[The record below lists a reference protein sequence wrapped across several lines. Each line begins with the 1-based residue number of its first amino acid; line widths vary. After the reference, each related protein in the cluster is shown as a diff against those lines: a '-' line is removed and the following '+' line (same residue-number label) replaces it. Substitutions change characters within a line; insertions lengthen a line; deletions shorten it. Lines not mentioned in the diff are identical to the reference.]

1 MPRRLPRRSAKGAEP
16 PAANADSGAD
26 AMSGLRARGDP
37 AQGFG
42 RRRLLVGAL
51 ALLAAPIAGGR
62 RAAAAAAP
70 CRETGNETG
79 SAEPA
84 SDPAWPF
91 DRPPLAALRASPRKV
106 LAHWHRFPLSF
117 DNLPADADTYAR
129 EMLRPEGEQGRHAAG
144 GGMMR
149 ERPLPRPPLA
159 SGDWRLQDMATEVKR
174 AAAIGLDGFMF
185 NILSPPPSPLW
196 DNLLH
201 LLKAARLVDPGFR
214 IALMIDAAA
223 NDADGMQQIAA
234 AIAKIAADPALF
246 RSGDG
251 RLVLSAFSAERQP
264 AAWWAALLAG
274 LRQNGAGPFFVP
286 VLQGWRR
293 YAAEFAAISDG
304 LSDWGVRTAP
314 GAASLQDAATLA
326 HAMGRIWMAPVAPQM
341 FRPKNLFYAE
351 AGNSASF
358 SAQWQAAI
366 DGGADWVHLITWND
380 YGEGTEIAPS
390 TGIQYAFYDLAAFY
404 ISWFKTGQPP
414 AITRDVLY
422 YLHRLHR
429 SDAMFDPN
437 RQPRPFERRQDGDVR
452 DEIELLA
459 FLTAPGEL
467 EIEVAGDR
475 WRQPVAA
482 GITSLRAP
490 LRPGRPRFSLYRGGQ
505 EVIRLH
511 SAFTVR
517 ERTGFQ
523 DFLYRAGSSSR
534 PAVAGTAS
542 D

>member
-1 MPRRLPRRSAKGAEP
+1 MPRRPPRRPAQWAEP
-16 PAANADSGAD
+16 PAAATAGGDG
-26 AMSGLRARGDP
+26 GRRAPSRP
-37 AQGFG
+37 SPGFG
-42 RRRLLVGAL
+42 RRRLLLGAL
-51 ALLAAPIAGGR
+51 GLLAAPVLGGPRAG
-62 RAAAAAAP
+62 ATAAP
-70 CRETGNETG
+70 CHEPSN
-79 SAEPA
+79 AEPA
-84 SDPAWPF
+84 SEPAWPF
-91 DRPPLAALRASPRKV
+91 DRPPLSELRASKHKV
-106 LAHWHRFPLSF
+106 LAHWHRFPISF

-129 EMLRPEGEQGRHAAG
+129 EMMRPEGEFGRHAAG

-149 ERPLPRPPLA
+149 QRPLPRPPLA
-159 SGDWRLQDMATEVKR
+159 NGDWRQEDMATEVQR

-196 DNLLH
+196 DNLEH
-201 LLKAARLVDPGFR
+201 LLKAARQVDPGFR

-223 NDADGMQQIAA
+223 NDANGMQQIIA
-234 AIAKIAADPALF
+234 AIAGIAADPALF

-274 LRQNGAGPFFVP
+274 FGTAGIRPFFVP
-286 VLQGWRR
+286 VFQGWRR
-293 YAAEFAAISDG
+293 YALEFAAISDG
-304 LSDWGVRTAP
+304 LSDWGVRTAA
-314 GAASLQDAATLA
+314 GAASLLDAAPVV
-326 HAMGRIWMAPVAPQM
+326 HALGKIWMAPVAPQL

-351 AGNSASF
+351 AGNSAAF
-358 SAQWQAAI
+358 RAQWQAAI
-366 DGGADWVHLITWND
+366 DGGADWVHVITWND

-390 TGIQYAFYDLAAFY
+390 TGIQYVFYDLAAFY
-404 ISWFKTGQPP
+404 IAWFKARQQP

-429 SDAMFDPN
+429 SDADFDRE
-437 RQPRPFERRQDGDVR
+437 RQPQPFEQRQDGDLL

-467 EIEVAGDR
+467 EIVSGGQGF
-475 WRQPVAA
+475 RQAAPA
-482 GITSLRAP
+482 GITSVRAP
-490 LRPGRPRFSLYRGGQ
+490 LRPGRPRFSLRRDGRALI
-505 EVIRLH
+505 EMD

-517 ERTGFQ
+517 ERTDFQ

-534 PAVAGTAS
+534 PAAAGTVS